1 MNKNGAYIN
10 ATVTISTAKT
20 GDRFDLTSTDDEII
34 NVVGAHESVHAT
46 NTEQIKKDNSLPQ
59 DATFTWEQESIAIN
73 TEYSAWKEWRKQNN
87 QDIEPIRKRYEN
99 PSDKKDD
106 LGNPKPAQY
115 GIDDNGKV
123 LDKPEKEK

>member
-1 MNKNGAYIN
+1 M
-10 ATVTISTAKT
+10 
-20 GDRFDLTSTDDEII
+20 
-34 NVVGAHESVHAT
+34 HAT
-46 NTEQIKKDNSLPQ
+46 NTEQIKKDNSLTQ
-59 DATFTWEQESIAIN
+59 DATFTLELEIIAIN
-73 TEYSAWKEWRKQNN
+73 NDYRTWKEWRKHNN

-123 LDKPEKEK
+123 LDKPEKEN